1 MTEHNEAV
9 SEFVLV
15 DDQRAMELCAARLGE
30 ELANGGHLYLDT
42 EFESRSSGVRLCLL
56 QLSAGSTVYL
66 VDALANVNF
75 EPIARA
81 VNLPGVTWV
90 VHAGLSDVD
99 LVTRVCRLPA
109 PAALFDTQVAFAL
122 LGPEASVS
130 LAYLLYR
137 TVGVRIGKAHQADDW
152 TRRPLP
158 PSQLAYAAGD
168 VLYLPE
174 AARSL
179 AARLR
184 KLGRYEIALEAS
196 REAASDDRPPP
207 SPLTLASFRG
217 AFQLDAE
224 SQAALRWLVEWHAGL
239 DAHARQDAPD
249 NKTLLAIAARG
260 PATVGDLERI
270 KGTSRDFVRRFGKA
284 VIDGVGRARRS
295 ATADE
300 FVAIEPPA
308 YASFPDLRFEGWLA
322 HLRAEVTAEVGVA
335 PDFVLPRRILSALDK
350 GYRDGAIDGL
360 VSALAGYRRPLL
372 EAHVRQF
379 CERTPPPGRA

>member
-1 MTEHNEAV
+1 MTGQA
-9 SEFVLV
+9 SAAADFVLV
-15 DDQRAMELCAARLGE
+15 DDQRALELCAAKLRE
-30 ELANGGHLYLDT
+30 ELTASGHLYLDT
-42 EFESRSSGVRLCLL
+42 EFESRATGTRLCLL
-56 QLSAGSTVYL
+56 QISAGRTVYL
-66 VDALANVNF
+66 LDALANVNF
-75 EPIARA
+75 EPLARA
-81 VNLPGVTWV
+81 VDLPNVTWV
-90 VHAGLSDVD
+90 VHAGLSDVE

-137 TVGVRIGKAHQADDW
+137 TAQVRIGKAHQADDW

-158 PSQLAYAAGD
+158 ASQLAYAAGD

-174 AARSL
+174 AARVL
-179 AARLR
+179 AEQLR
-184 KLGRYEIALEAS
+184 QLGRYEIALEAS

-224 SQAALRWLVEWHAGL
+224 SQAALRWLVEWHTGL

-260 PATVGDLERI
+260 PTTPGDLERI

-284 VIDGVGRARRS
+284 VIDGVGRARRTAS
-295 ATADE
+295 ADD
-300 FVAIEPPA
+300 FVAIEPPP
-308 YASFPDLRFEGWLA
+308 YASFPELRLDGWLS

-335 PDFVLPRRILSALDK
+335 PDFVLPRRVLGALEK
-350 GYRDGAIDGL
+350 GYREGGLEGL
-360 VSALAGYRRPLL
+360 VAALAGYRRPLL
-372 EAHVRQF
+372 EAKVRGF
-379 CERTPPPGRA
+379 FRRTPPPV